1 MIEVRY
7 SVIVTAGTDEEADNV
22 GRYIERAEG
31 VWRASVTVLELSRE
45 EVTSD
50 A

>member
-7 SVIVTAGTDEEADNV
+7 SVIVTASTDEEADEV
-22 GRYIERAEG
+22 GRYFRRTG
-31 VWRASVTVLELSRE
+31 DVWDVLVTVLELSRE
-45 EVTSD
+45 EV